1 MFARHFRF
9 WVYLSFI
16 PHSPFLQIYR
26 VECRGWLMSEALL
39 GDSSHDEQ
47 R

>member
-1 MFARHFRF
+1 MFAQHFRF
-9 WVYLSFI
+9 WVSLFH
-16 PHSPFLQIYR
+16 PPPFLQIYFG
-26 VECRGWLMSEALL
+26 VDCHGWLMGEALL